1 MTRLLLTLLLFLT
14 ALPALAQDSGQ
25 DTEEADRSFLTRFVE
40 NQLSA
45 PNRQIRLSGIQGAL
59 SSNATIRQITVADD
73 NGVWLR
79 IQNASIQWNRAAL
92 FRRRLSIDKLSAESI
107 EMSRPPLP
115 DKSLPSPEAT
125 PFQVPELPVAVILR
139 ELDVPHITFGESV
152 FGLASELAVTGS
164 LQLASGDLD
173 TKLQIK
179 RLDGPGGQLALEASF
194 SNESRALKLDLS
206 LSEPADG
213 VVANLLN
220 MEGKPPV
227 DLEIKGE
234 GPLDHLDVT
243 MNLDADGRQL
253 VVGAVSLRERDEG
266 LAFQARL
273 EGSIAELIAPTHREF
288 FGDHGILTASGVVR
302 DGGGFILDQFDV
314 KSAQLTLSASAATT
328 ADGFLQRL
336 SIDGKLADPEG
347 DAVVL
352 PSGGGT
358 TIQDGVI
365 QLAFGEGGRED
376 WNGRIELTGVSSG
389 TISAKTVR
397 VILGGLAQNLNNPDQ
412 RRVTFGID
420 GTVEGLASDKPEV
433 DQAIGDTIKLVI
445 DGAWAAGQPIRLSQ
459 AALSGNGL
467 SAELAGEIAETAFN
481 GTISVKAASLAPFSA
496 LADRDLAG
504 ALDMEAKGEVRPITG
519 AFDLTLNGK
528 ADGLHVGVD
537 AADNLF
543 GGVTTITG
551 GVGRGENGLTANKLK
566 LANDNVTL
574 TADGTFSSADADF
587 GFDLALA
594 DLALISDQASGRLT
608 ANGTAKGKDK
618 VIALAFDAA
627 VPSGTLSGRPLR
639 DATLGFDGTLRDNN
653 LAGTVTADAFLDGH
667 KVSLT
672 SDVATTDTE
681 KRLSGLRFVAGG
693 TELTGNLTQAENGL
707 FSGTLDLNA
716 PDVSLA
722 AALALVQASGSAQAH
737 IELANAGGQQS
748 AVVDAKIRQL
758 VMDAARVDSADVAL
772 RIDDLFGVPSAD
784 GAVSAK
790 NVVAA
795 GYTVTDLDA
804 TARREGARTNFT
816 ADAALSIGTTIATTG
831 SLAPEGDGFR
841 LVLTKADLAQG
852 DLAARLRRQ
861 TTIVIAGETID
872 IDDLALAVGGGEV
885 TANGTIADK
894 LDLNVAIS
902 ALPLAIAN
910 TIKPDLGLGGTLT
923 GNANVGGTRDAPN
936 VRFDVNGRGLT
947 AAELRQAGLSTL
959 DLTAQG
965 SSTANRLTVNATL
978 TSPEGFRATANGGV
992 PLGDG
997 ALDLTVALTRFPLEP
1012 LNALAPG
1019 QALSGVITGEARV
1032 TGPLANP
1039 AADFTVSGS
1048 GLSAAP
1054 LAEFGAAPL
1063 ELRASGRFADQILTL
1078 QSGDVGGPQG
1088 LSLTASG
1095 RLPLSGSGLDL
1106 QARGSV
1112 PLSLANRQLADRGTQ
1127 VAGVLTFDAAVRGS
1141 FASPVINGRF
1151 GTTGAQ
1157 VIDPETKVR
1166 LNDIVINGTID
1177 GDRIT
1182 LGTVRAAVA
1191 GGGSLSA
1198 GGTISIDPQAG
1209 FPADLRLTLDQARYV
1224 DDELVTATVN
1234 GTLQMSGRLTRDPL
1248 VSGNVRIEKAE
1259 IMIPDSLGGTA
1270 PAIDVVQVDP
1280 PAAVV
1285 TTLKRARLIGGTP
1298 VPAARPSI
1306 VQLDVT
1312 INAPNQIFVRGRG
1325 LDAELGGQVRVTGP
1339 VTNVQ
1344 PVGGFELIRGR
1355 IAIVGQR
1362 IVFDE
1367 GRVTLIGDLNPFID
1381 FTASTQG
1388 NGMTVTISVRGRV
1401 SDPQITFSSQPELPQ
1416 DEVLSQLIFKRSM
1429 SELSATQI
1437 AQLAAAAAELAGGG
1451 NSSLLQNLRQATGLD
1466 ELDVITD
1473 SEGNAAVQAGRYVSE
1488 NIYLGVQAG
1497 AQGNTEATVNLDI
1510 TRDLKAKGAV
1520 ASDGE
1525 SSLGLFFERDY

>member
-1 MTRLLLTLLLFLT
+1 M
-14 ALPALAQDSGQ
+14 
-25 DTEEADRSFLTRFVE
+25 E

-115 DKSLPSPEAT
+115 DKSLPSPEAA

-139 ELDVPHITFGESV
+139 ELDVPHLKFGQSV
-152 FGLASELAVTGS
+152 FGLASELAVTGN
-164 LQLASGDLD
+164 LELASGDLD

-179 RLDGPGGQLALEASF
+179 RLDGPGGQLALEAGF
-194 SNESRALKLDLS
+194 SNSSRALKLDLA
-206 LSEPADG
+206 LSEPANG

-227 DLEIKGE
+227 DLTIKGE
-234 GPLDHLDVT
+234 GPLDNLDVT
-243 MNLDADGRQL
+243 MNLDADNRQI
-253 VVGAVSLRERDEG
+253 VVGAVSLRQRDEG
-266 LAFQARL
+266 LAFRARL
-273 EGSIAELIAPTHREF
+273 EGSIAELVAPKHREF
-288 FGDHGILTASGVVR
+288 FGNNGLVTASGVVR
-302 DGGGFILDQFDV
+302 DSGGFVLDQLDV
-314 KSAQLTLSASAATT
+314 TSAQLTLSASAETT
-328 ADGFLQRL
+328 TDGFLRRL
-336 SIDGKLADPEG
+336 SVNGKLADPEG

-358 TIQDGVI
+358 SIQDGTI

-376 WNGRIELTGVSSG
+376 WNGRIELTGLSSG
-389 TISAKTVR
+389 TISAETVR
-397 VILGGLAQNLNNPDQ
+397 VILGGLAQNLNNPDA

-420 GTVEGLASDKPEV
+420 GTVAGLASEKPEL
-433 DQAIGDTIKLVI
+433 DTAIGDTIQLVI

-459 AALSGNGL
+459 AELSGNGL
-467 SAELAGEIAETAFN
+467 SARLAGQIEEAAFQ
-481 GTISVKAASLAPFSA
+481 GTIALKAASLTPFSA
-496 LADRDLAG
+496 LANRDLAG

-519 AFDLTLNGK
+519 AFDLTLDGK
-528 ADGLHVGVD
+528 ADGLHLGID

-543 GGVTTITG
+543 GGLTTITG
-551 GVGRGENGLTANKLK
+551 GVGRGEAGIKADKLR
-566 LANDNVTL
+566 LANDNMTL
-574 TADGTFSSADADF
+574 TADGTFSSEDADF
-587 GFDLALA
+587 GFDLALS

-608 ANGTAKGKDK
+608 ANGSAKGQEN
-618 VIALAFDAA
+618 VIALAFDAS

-639 DATLGFDGTLRDNN
+639 DATLGFDGTLRDDN
-653 LAGTVTADAFLDGH
+653 LDGAVTANAFLDGH

-672 SDVATTDTE
+672 SNVAVTGGE
-681 KRLSGLRFVAGG
+681 KRLSGLSFVAGG
-693 TELTGNLTQAENGL
+693 TELTGNLTQTENGL

-716 PDVSLA
+716 PDVSVA
-722 AALALVQASGSAQAH
+722 AALALLDASGSAQAH
-737 IELANAGGQQS
+737 IELANANGEQS

-758 VMDAARVDSADVAL
+758 VVDAARVDSADVAL
-772 RIDDLFGVPSAD
+772 RLDDLFGVPSAD
-784 GAVSAK
+784 GTVSAK

-816 ADAALSIGTTIATTG
+816 ANAALSIGTTIATTG
-831 SLAPEGDGFR
+831 TLAPEGDGFR

-852 DLAARLRRQ
+852 DLAAHLKRQ
-861 TTIVIAGETID
+861 TTIVIAGQSID
-872 IDDLALAVGGGEV
+872 IDDLALAVGSGEI
-885 TANGTIADK
+885 TADGTIADT
-894 LDLNVAIS
+894 LNLKVAIS

-910 TIKPDLGLGGTLT
+910 TIKPDLGLRGTLT
-923 GNANVGGTRDAPN
+923 GTADVGGTRDAPN
-936 VRFDVNGRGLT
+936 VRFDLNGRSLT

-959 DLTAQG
+959 DLTARG
-965 SSTANRLTVNATL
+965 SSTANRLTVEATL
-978 TSPEGFRATANGGV
+978 TSPEGFRATANGAV

-997 ALDLTVALTRFPLEP
+997 SLDLTLALTRFPLEP

-1019 QALSGVITGEARV
+1019 QALAGAITGEAKV

-1039 AADFTVSGS
+1039 AANFTISGS

-1063 ELRASGRFADQILTL
+1063 ELRASGRFADQTLTL
-1078 QSGDVGGPQG
+1078 QSTDVGGPQG
-1088 LSLTASG
+1088 LSLSASG

-1127 VAGVLTFDAAVRGS
+1127 VSGVLTFDAAVGGS
-1141 FASPVINGRF
+1141 FTQPVINGRF
-1151 GTTGAQ
+1151 GTSGAQ
-1157 VIDPETKVR
+1157 VIDPDTKVR
-1166 LNDIVINGTID
+1166 LNDIVIDGTID

-1182 LGTVRAAVA
+1182 LRTVRAAVA
-1191 GGGSLSA
+1191 GGGSLNA
-1198 GGTISIDPQAG
+1198 GGTISIDPRAG

-1224 DDELVTATVN
+1224 DDELVIATVD

-1248 VSGNVRIEKAE
+1248 VSGDLRIEKAE
-1259 IMIPDSLGGTA
+1259 IMIPDSFGGTA
-1270 PAIDVVQVDP
+1270 PAIDVVQIDP
-1280 PAAVV
+1280 PQAVV
-1285 TTLKRARLIGGTP
+1285 TTLKRAKLIGGTP
-1298 VPAARPSI
+1298 VPASRPSI
-1306 VQLDVT
+1306 VQLD
-1312 INAPNQIFVRGRG
+1312 ISISAPNQIFVRGRG
-1325 LDAELGGQVRVTGP
+1325 LDAELGGRVRVTGP

-1367 GRVTLIGDLNPFID
+1367 GRVTLIGDLDPFIN
-1381 FTASTQG
+1381 FSASTQG
-1388 NGMTVTISVRGRV
+1388 NGITVTISVRGRV

-1416 DEVLSQLIFKRSM
+1416 DEVLAQLIFKRSM

-1451 NSSLLQNLRQATGLD
+1451 NSSLLQNLRRATGLD

-1473 SEGNAAVQAGRYVSE
+1473 SEGNAALQAGRYISD

-1497 AQGNTEATVNLDI
+1497 AEGNTEATINLDI

-1520 ASDGE
+1520 ASDGN